1 METTYRSHTCGALRL
16 SDEGATVH
24 LCGWVGSMRDQGGV
38 LFVDLRDRYGL
49 TQCTFRGDLDAD
61 LLAAAEKVRGE
72 WTLRVT
78 GKVIP
83 RPDEARNPNLPTG
96 DIEVEATALQVLSE
110 SKTPPFPL
118 DERADVSPEVRLRHR
133 YLDLRRAR
141 MGEILRDRARIAS
154 IIRRGFDEQGF
165 LDVETPTLVR
175 STPEG
180 ARDYLVPSRVHPG
193 QFYALPQSPQI
204 FKQLLMVGG
213 QDRYYQF
220 ARCYRDEDLRADRQ
234 PEFTQIDVE
243 ATFVR
248 PEDVWGFFEPVIAE
262 LVQEFHGREV
272 PPPFRRMPYHECME
286 RFGSDKPDLRNPL
299 ELHTVSAEAS
309 RLGFRVFSSV
319 VEDGGMV
326 KALVGP
332 GAASFSR
339 KEIDGLEAEAKS
351 MGAAGLA
358 WAKITE
364 DGATGPISKFLG
376 GDEGAAFIAAVGAK
390 PGDLLMCAAGGHV
403 VVNRVLS
410 ALRDRVAGKLD
421 LIDRSRTEVLWVTDF
436 PLLEWNEESER
447 FMAQHHPFT
456 MPVEEDLPLV
466 FEAAAA
472 GPDGWDR
479 AKLES
484 IRTQAYDLVID
495 GVEMGSGSV
504 RIHRQDV
511 QQAAFALLGISEE
524 DIEQRFGWFVDA
536 LQYGTPPHGGFAIGF
551 DRLVMTLLGEDGI
564 QDVIAFPKTMTAV
577 DLMCRA
583 PAPVD
588 EAQLGELH
596 IGLTVDPEEASDED
610 EAGAGERS
618 S

>member
-16 SDEGATVH
+16 ADEGATVH
-24 LCGWVGSMRDQGGV
+24 LCGWVNSIRDQGGV

-49 TQCTFRGDLDAD
+49 TQVTFRGDKDAD
-61 LLAAAEKVRGE
+61 LLANAEKVRGE

-78 GKVIP
+78 GTVIP
-83 RPDEARNPNLPTG
+83 RPDEARNANMPTG
-96 DIEVEATALQVLSE
+96 EIEVEATALEVLSE
-110 SKTPPFPL
+110 SKTPPFQL
-118 DERADVSPEVRLRHR
+118 NDKAGDVSPEVRLKHRH
-133 YLDLRRAR
+133 LDLRRVR

-154 IIRRGFDEQGF
+154 IIRRGFEAQGF
-165 LDVETPTLVR
+165 LDIETPTLVR

-234 PEFTQIDVE
+234 PEFTQVDVE
-243 ATFVR
+243 ASFVR
-248 PEDVWGFFEPVIAE
+248 PEDVWGFFEPVISE

-272 PPPFRRMPYHECME
+272 PRPFRRMPYHEAMD
-286 RFGSDKPDLRNPL
+286 RFGCDKPDLRNPL
-299 ELHTVSAEAS
+299 ELQAVSTEATT
-309 RLGFRVFSSV
+309 LGFRVFDSV
-319 VEDGGMV
+319 VAGGGMV
-326 KALVGP
+326 KALVAP
-332 GAASFSR
+332 GGASFSR
-339 KEIDGLEAEAKS
+339 KVIDALEAEAKS
-351 MGAAGLA
+351 MGASGLA

-364 DGATGPISKFLG
+364 DGPTGPISKFLK
-376 GDEGAAFIAAVGAK
+376 DDAGAAFIAKVGAK
-390 PGDLLMCAAGGHV
+390 PSDLLLCAAGSGI

-410 ALRDRVAGKLD
+410 AMRDRVAAKLD
-421 LIDRSRTEVLWVTDF
+421 LVDTSRTEVLWVTDF
-436 PLLEWNEESER
+436 PLLEWNEETER
-447 FMAQHHPFT
+447 FVSQHHPFT
-456 MPVEEDLPLV
+456 MPVADDLPLV
-466 FEAAAA
+466 FEAAKV
-472 GPDGWDR
+472 GPENYDR
-479 AKLES
+479 EKLAS

-504 RIHRQDV
+504 RIHRQDI
-511 QQAAFALLGISEE
+511 QQAAFELLGIAPE

-588 EAQLGELH
+588 KEQLDELS
-596 IGLTVDPEEASDED
+596 IGLTTTEPD
-610 EAGAGERS
+610 EAATT
-618 S
+618 